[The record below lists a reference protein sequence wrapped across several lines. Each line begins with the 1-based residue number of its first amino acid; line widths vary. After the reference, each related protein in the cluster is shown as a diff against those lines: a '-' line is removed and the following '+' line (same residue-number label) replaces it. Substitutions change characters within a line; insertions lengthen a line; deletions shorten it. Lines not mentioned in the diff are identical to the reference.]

1 MLFHSRFSRQSTHA
15 TAAVASIAA
24 LGMLLAGCGAGG
36 GTGSPSAQ
44 NSSGTAT
51 ASVITVNNVEPS
63 ASLLPGNTNDM
74 ASWKV
79 VTQLFEGLVTFSDDG
94 KLIYADAKSITPNS
108 DASQYTIT
116 LRDGLRFSDGQKIT
130 AQTYAKAW
138 SFAANAANGQLG
150 AAIFST
156 IQGYD
161 ALQDTNGGN
170 DAQLSG
176 LKVVDDHTLQV
187 TLNAPDSSFPYKV
200 GDVAFLP
207 IPESAY
213 ADVNAFGEHPIGN
226 GPYMLKQW
234 DHDSSIQL
242 VPNPKYTGL
251 RTPKNGGVTFELYT
265 DVQTAYADVESG
277 NLDVIDTIPTSAL
290 ATYQHENG
298 IQAFNKP
305 GPAFRSFTIPQKLK
319 HFSGEEGRLRR
330 AAISH
335 AVNRANIIEK
345 VMYGTATV
353 ATDFTAPTIAGY
365 SKSLKGA
372 DVLDYNTETARK
384 LWSQADA
391 ISPWSGTFRLAY
403 SADSGDK
410 QRVEGITNSIKNALG
425 IDAQPYIIPTQ
436 KELSSAIHD
445 RTINAAFLQGLQSDY
460 PYPEGYLMQAYDS
473 SAADGK
479 GLNNGDYKSTA
490 FDKLIDDAARQTNVD
505 DAISYYHQAE
515 EVLFKDLPVIPLWYA
530 NVTAAA
536 GEHVQ
541 HVGFN
546 YMGVPKYNEITK

>member
-1 MLFHSRFSRQSTHA
+1 MFHPRFSHPSAHV

-24 LGMLLAGCGAGG
+24 LGMLLAGCGTSG

-44 NSSGTAT
+44 GSSSTAT
-51 ASVITVNNVEPS
+51 TSVITVNNVEPS
-63 ASLLPGNTNDM
+63 ANLLPGNTNDM

-94 KLIYADAKSITPNS
+94 ELIYAEAESITPNS

-213 ADVNAFGEHPIGN
+213 ADANAFGEHPIGN

-234 DHDSSIQL
+234 NHDSSIQL
-242 VPNPKYTGL
+242 VPNPKYTGP

-384 LWSQADA
+384 RWSQADA

-546 YMGVPKYNEITK
+546 YMGVPKNNEITK

>member
-1 MLFHSRFSRQSTHA
+1 M
-15 TAAVASIAA
+15 
-24 LGMLLAGCGAGG
+24 
-36 GTGSPSAQ
+36 
-44 NSSGTAT
+44 
-51 ASVITVNNVEPS
+51 ITVNNVEPS
-63 ASLLPGNTNDM
+63 ANLLPGNTNDM

-94 KLIYADAKSITPNS
+94 ELIYAEAESITPNS

-213 ADVNAFGEHPIGN
+213 ADANAFGEHPIGN
-226 GPYMLKQW
+226 GTMLKQW
-234 DHDSSIQL
+234 NHDSSIQL
-242 VPNPKYTGL
+242 VPNPKYTPP

-305 GPAFRSFTIPQKLK
+305 ARRSVRSPFRRS
-319 HFSGEEGRLRR
+319 S
-330 AAISH
+330 S
-335 AVNRANIIEK
+335 
-345 VMYGTATV
+345 
-353 ATDFTAPTIAGY
+353 
-365 SKSLKGA
+365 
-372 DVLDYNTETARK
+372 
-384 LWSQADA
+384 
-391 ISPWSGTFRLAY
+391 ISPGRKDACVAPR
-403 SADSGDK
+403 SAM
-410 QRVEGITNSIKNALG
+410 
-425 IDAQPYIIPTQ
+425 P
-436 KELSSAIHD
+436 
-445 RTINAAFLQGLQSDY
+445 
-460 PYPEGYLMQAYDS
+460 
-473 SAADGK
+473 
-479 GLNNGDYKSTA
+479 
-490 FDKLIDDAARQTNVD
+490 
-505 DAISYYHQAE
+505 
-515 EVLFKDLPVIPLWYA
+515 
-530 NVTAAA
+530 
-536 GEHVQ
+536 
-541 HVGFN
+541 
-546 YMGVPKYNEITK
+546 

>member
-1 MLFHSRFSRQSTHA
+1 MFHPRFSHPSAHV

-24 LGMLLAGCGAGG
+24 LGMLLAGCGTSG

-44 NSSGTAT
+44 GSSSTAT
-51 ASVITVNNVEPS
+51 TSVITVNNVEPS
-63 ASLLPGNTNDM
+63 ANLLPGNTNDM

-94 KLIYADAKSITPNS
+94 ELIYAEAESITPNS

-242 VPNPKYTGL
+242 VPNPKYTGP

-479 GLNNGDYKSTA
+479 GLNNGDYRSTA

-546 YMGVPKYNEITK
+546 DMGVQKYNEITK

>member
-1 MLFHSRFSRQSTHA
+1 M
-15 TAAVASIAA
+15 
-24 LGMLLAGCGAGG
+24 
-36 GTGSPSAQ
+36 
-44 NSSGTAT
+44 
-51 ASVITVNNVEPS
+51 ITVNNVEPS
-63 ASLLPGNTNDM
+63 ANLLPGNTNDM

-94 KLIYADAKSITPNS
+94 ELIYAEAESITPNS

-213 ADVNAFGEHPIGN
+213 ADANAFGEHPIGN

-234 DHDSSIQL
+234 NHDSSIQL
-242 VPNPKYTGL
+242 VPNPKYTGP

>member
-1 MLFHSRFSRQSTHA
+1 MFHSRFSRQSAHA

-24 LGMLLAGCGAGG
+24 LGMLLAGCGAGTG
-36 GTGSPSAQ
+36 SGSPSVQ
-44 NSSGTAT
+44 GSSSTAT
-51 ASVITVNNVEPS
+51 TSVITVNNVEPS
-63 ASLLPGNTNDM
+63 ANLLPGNTNDM
-74 ASWKV
+74 AGWKV

-94 KLIYADAKSITPNS
+94 KLIYADAESITPNS

-116 LRDGLRFSDGQKIT
+116 LRDGLQFSDGQKIT
-130 AQTYAKAW
+130 ADTYAKAW

-161 ALQDTNGGN
+161 ALQDANGSK

-176 LKVVDDHTLQV
+176 LKVVDDHTLQI

-213 ADVNAFGEHPIGN
+213 QDIDAFGEHPIGN

-242 VPNPKYTGL
+242 VPNPKYTGP

-290 ATYQHENG
+290 ATYQHESG

-305 GPAFRSFTIPQKLK
+305 GPAFRSFTIPQRLK

-345 VMYGTATV
+345 VLYGTATV
-353 ATDFTAPTIAGY
+353 ATDFTAPTITGY

-372 DVLDYNTETARK
+372 DVLDYNAETARK
-384 LWSQADA
+384 LWDQANA
-391 ISPWSGTFRLAY
+391 ISPWSGVFRLAY

-410 QRVEGITNSIKNALG
+410 QRVDGITNSIKNALG

-460 PYPEGYLMQAYDS
+460 PYPEGYLLS
-473 SAADGK
+473 
-479 GLNNGDYKSTA
+479 
-490 FDKLIDDAARQTNVD
+490 LIH
-505 DAISYYHQAE
+505 I
-515 EVLFKDLPVIPLWYA
+515 
-530 NVTAAA
+530 
-536 GEHVQ
+536 
-541 HVGFN
+541 
-546 YMGVPKYNEITK
+546 

>member
-1 MLFHSRFSRQSTHA
+1 MFHSRFSRQSAHA

-24 LGMLLAGCGAGG
+24 LGMLLAGCGAGTG
-36 GTGSPSAQ
+36 SGSPSAQ
-44 NSSGTAT
+44 GSSSTAT
-51 ASVITVNNVEPS
+51 TSVITVNNVEPS
-63 ASLLPGNTNDM
+63 ANLLPGNTNDM
-74 ASWKV
+74 AGWKV

-116 LRDGLRFSDGQKIT
+116 LRDGLQFSDGQKIT
-130 AQTYAKAW
+130 ADTYAKAW

-161 ALQDTNGGN
+161 ALQDANGSK

-515 EVLFKDLPVIPLWYA
+515 EMLFKDLPVIPLWYA

-536 GEHVQ
+536 GGHVQ

>member
-1 MLFHSRFSRQSTHA
+1 MFHPRFSHPSAHV

-24 LGMLLAGCGAGG
+24 LGMLLAGCGTSG

-44 NSSGTAT
+44 GSSSTAT
-51 ASVITVNNVEPS
+51 TSVITVNNVEPS
-63 ASLLPGNTNDM
+63 ANLLPGNTNDM

-94 KLIYADAKSITPNS
+94 ELIYAEAESITPNS

-213 ADVNAFGEHPIGN
+213 ADANAFGEHPIGN

-234 DHDSSIQL
+234 NHDSSIQL
-242 VPNPKYTGL
+242 VPNPKYTGP

-345 VMYGTATV
+345 VM
-353 ATDFTAPTIAGY
+353 AP
-365 SKSLKGA
+365 
-372 DVLDYNTETARK
+372 RP
-384 LWSQADA
+384 WPP
-391 ISPWSGTFRLAY
+391 ISPRRRS
-403 SADSGDK
+403 
-410 QRVEGITNSIKNALG
+410 
-425 IDAQPYIIPTQ
+425 
-436 KELSSAIHD
+436 
-445 RTINAAFLQGLQSDY
+445 
-460 PYPEGYLMQAYDS
+460 
-473 SAADGK
+473 
-479 GLNNGDYKSTA
+479 
-490 FDKLIDDAARQTNVD
+490 
-505 DAISYYHQAE
+505 
-515 EVLFKDLPVIPLWYA
+515 PVIPKASKAPTCSTTTPKPPGNYGA
-530 NVTAAA
+530 RPMQSARGAARSASPTARTAATSSA
-536 GEHVQ
+536 WRASRTPSRTPWASTRSHTSS
-541 HVGFN
+541 
-546 YMGVPKYNEITK
+546 PRRRS

>member
-1 MLFHSRFSRQSTHA
+1 MFHPRFSHPSAHV

-51 ASVITVNNVEPS
+51 TSVITVNNVEPS
-63 ASLLPGNTNDM
+63 ANLLPGNTNDM
-74 ASWKV
+74 AGWKV

-116 LRDGLRFSDGQKIT
+116 LRDGLQFSDGQKIT

-156 IQGYD
+156 IQGYE
-161 ALQDTNGGN
+161 ALQDANGDK

-176 LKVVDDHTLQV
+176 LKVVDDRTLQV
-187 TLNAPDSSFPYKV
+187 TLNTPDSSFPYKV

-515 EVLFKDLPVIPLWYA
+515 EMLFKDLPVIPLWYA

-536 GEHVQ
+536 GGHVQ

>member
-24 LGMLLAGCGAGG
+24 LGMLLAGCGTSG

-44 NSSGTAT
+44 GSSSTAT
-51 ASVITVNNVEPS
+51 TSVITVNNVEPS
-63 ASLLPGNTNDM
+63 ANLLPGNTNDM
-74 ASWKV
+74 AGWKV

-94 KLIYADAKSITPNS
+94 ELIYAEAESITPNS

-213 ADVNAFGEHPIGN
+213 ADANAFGEHPIGN

-242 VPNPKYTGL
+242 VPNPKYTGP

-460 PYPEGYLMQAYDS
+460 PYPEGYLMQSYDS